1 MRSFLNYAQVIGAV
15 AVLVVIRGLGLNVT
29 ILNNLGLL
37 IAIVITYSI
46 ILGFLNRFSDDWAG
60 FSGIAILIYIL
71 LALLKMKFFLVGLP
85 VTLAMVV
92 VFYLLSGMNLD
103 RMNSKGKVEE
113 IDKTEKT
120 EKK

>member
-15 AVLVVIRGLGLNVT
+15 AVLAVIRGLGLNITV
-29 ILNNLGLL
+29 LNDMGLL
-37 IAIVITYSI
+37 IAIVVTYSI
-46 ILGFLNRFSDDWAG
+46 VLGFLNRFSDDWAG

-71 LALLKMKFFLVGLP
+71 LALLKIKFFLVGLP
-85 VTLAMVV
+85 VTLAMIV

-103 RMNSKGKVEE
+103 RIKSKS
-113 IDKTEKT
+113 KTEEVNKI

>member
-29 ILNNLGLL
+29 VLNELGLL

-71 LALLKMKFFLVGLP
+71 LALLKIKFFLIGLP

-103 RMNSKGKVEE
+103 RMNSKDKIEE
-113 IDKTEKT
+113 VDKTEK
-120 EKK
+120 K